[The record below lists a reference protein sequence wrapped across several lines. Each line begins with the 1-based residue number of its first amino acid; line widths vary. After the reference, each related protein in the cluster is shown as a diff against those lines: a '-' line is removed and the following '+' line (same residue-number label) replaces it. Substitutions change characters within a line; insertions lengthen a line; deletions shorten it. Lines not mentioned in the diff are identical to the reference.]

1 MELNLPQNNIIE
13 GFQFKALKCTM
24 CVISNFFGGGQ
35 GGQELSLPM
44 RKGFPF
50 LNLYLAFISSMLYLV
65 SCYGAILK

>member
-24 CVISNFFGGGQ
+24 CVISIFFLEGR

-44 RKGFPF
+44 RKGF
-50 LNLYLAFISSMLYLV
+50 LNLYLAFISSVLYLV